1 VKKLLFLFLSFL
13 FLILAIKLF
22 ILDAYYV
29 ASESMRLTLLAGDFV
44 IGNKIAYK
52 LKTPDFVPFSQIRIP
67 SYTIFELSKPKRNDI
82 VVFRLNSFLI
92 DEKYSEKDLIKRIVG
107 LPGETI
113 QISNNKIKINN
124 QEIDNFITEDKTS
137 IISDK
142 PKILNYSDKN
152 FSYMNYGPLKIP
164 AKGDTIEVN
173 PKNIKFWQP
182 IINYE
187 NKGKFIS
194 VEGSVI
200 TFKGEPINKY
210 ALKENYYF
218 VFGDNI
224 KQSVDSRVLG
234 FIPESAI
241 ESKVMFVYLSI
252 EPKLEKSNLSFIE
265 RVRFNRIFKTF

>member
-1 VKKLLFLFLSFL
+1 MIG
-13 FLILAIKLF
+13 LIIKLF

-67 SYTIFELSKPKRNDI
+67 SYTILELSKPKRNDI

-113 QISNNKIKINN
+113 QISNNKITINN
-124 QEIDNFITEDKTS
+124 QEIENFITEDENS
-137 IISDK
+137 ILSDK
-142 PKILNYSDKN
+142 LKILNYSDKN

-164 AKGDTIEVN
+164 AEGDTIEVN

-241 ESKVMFVYLSI
+241 ESKVLFVYLSI